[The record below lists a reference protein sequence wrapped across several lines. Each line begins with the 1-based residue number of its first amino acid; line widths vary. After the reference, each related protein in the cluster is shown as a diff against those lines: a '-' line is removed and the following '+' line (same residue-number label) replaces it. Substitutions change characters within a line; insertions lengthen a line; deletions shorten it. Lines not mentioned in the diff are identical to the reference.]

1 MLVLGTGSRYA
12 AKVYSREGFGHLR
25 GGLEELAKGYNKEDE
40 GEWMMVRTR
49 DKGAGIVPSLPENFY
64 NGMCSK
70 DDLKVEQLHQHHL
83 AGLVLLL
90 CSTGDSNKLPLAGI
104 GTGIEAEEG
113 LLKLLVSDN
122 FQCFVAVHTESRR
135 PYGIKVVLVNNNDV
149 EKQNVFA
156 IIAAAEHK
164 LMSC

>member
-1 MLVLGTGSRYA
+1 MLVLGTGSRHA

-25 GGLEELAKGYNKEDE
+25 GGLEEAAKGYNKEDE

-70 DDLKVEQLHQHHL
+70 DDLKVEHLHQHHL

-90 CSTGDSNKLPLAGI
+90 CSTEDSNKLPLAGI
-104 GTGIEAEEG
+104 DTGIEAEEV

-135 PYGIKVVLVNNNDV
+135 AYGIKVVLVNIDV
-149 EKQNVFA
+149 EKQNIFA

-164 LMSC
+164 LKSC

>member
-1 MLVLGTGSRYA
+1 
-12 AKVYSREGFGHLR
+12 
-25 GGLEELAKGYNKEDE
+25 
-40 GEWMMVRTR
+40 MMVRTK
-49 DKGAGIVPSLPENFY
+49 DKGAGIVPSLTENFY
-64 NGMCSK
+64 NRMCSK
-70 DDLKVEQLHQHHL
+70 DDLKVEHLHQHHL

-104 GTGIEAEEG
+104 DTGIEAEEV

-122 FQCFVAVHTESRR
+122 FQCFVAVHVKSRR

-149 EKQNVFA
+149 EKENVFA

-164 LMSC
+164 LKNC

>member
-104 GTGIEAEEG
+104 DMGIEAEEV

-135 PYGIKVVLVNNNDV
+135 PYGIKVVLVNNDV
-149 EKQNVFA
+149 EKENVFA